1 MQRIRHGMAV
11 ALVGLA
17 ASASALA
24 ADGPSAPQSAVSL
37 AQVTQLIVGLG
48 IVLVVVAAC
57 AFALRRLP
65 VIRSSRNATLK
76 IVEAVPLG
84 TRDRLLLVDA
94 AGTRLLIGVTTGS
107 IACLHVLGGGPR
119 PASFGDAL
127 NESLTAG
134 GAPAVARPAAGVPA
148 AGGAS

>member
-1 MQRIRHGMAV
+1 MHRITHGMAA
-11 ALVGLA
+11 ALAGLA

-24 ADGPSAPQSAVSL
+24 ADGPSAPHSAVSL

-48 IVLVVVAAC
+48 IVLVVVAGC

-65 VIRSSRNATLK
+65 VIRSSRNASLK

-107 IACLHVLGGGPR
+107 IACLHVLGGAPR

-127 NESLTAG
+127 SESLT
-134 GAPAVARPAAGVPA
+134 PAVARPAAGVPA

>member
-1 MQRIRHGMAV
+1 MRRIRHGMAA
-11 ALVGLA
+11 ALAALA
-17 ASASALA
+17 ASVSALA
-24 ADGPSAPQSAVSL
+24 AEGPSAPQSAVSL

-48 IVLVVVAAC
+48 IVLVVVAGC
-57 AFALRRLP
+57 AFVLRRLP
-65 VIRSSRNATLK
+65 VIRSARNSSLR

-107 IACLHVLGGGPR
+107 IACLHVLGGGPL
-119 PASFGDAL
+119 PVSFGDAL
-127 NESLTAG
+127 NQSMAAG
-134 GAPAVARPAAGVPA
+134 GTPGAARPAAGLPA

>member
-1 MQRIRHGMAV
+1 MRRIRHGMAA
-11 ALVGLA
+11 ALAALA
-17 ASASALA
+17 ASVSALA
-24 ADGPSAPQSAVSL
+24 AEGPSAPQSAVSL

-48 IVLVVVAAC
+48 IVLVVVAGC
-57 AFALRRLP
+57 AFVLRRLP
-65 VIRSSRNATLK
+65 VIRSARNSSLR

-107 IACLHVLGGGPR
+107 IACLHVLGGGPL
-119 PASFGDAL
+119 PVSFGDAL
-127 NESLTAG
+127 NQSMAAG
-134 GAPAVARPAAGVPA
+134 GTPGVTRPAAGLPA

>member
-1 MQRIRHGMAV
+1 MAV
-11 ALVGLA
+11 ALAALA

-24 ADGPSAPQSAVSL
+24 AEGPSASQSAVSL
-37 AQVTQLIVGLG
+37 AQLTQLIVGLG
-48 IVLVVVAAC
+48 VVLAVVAGC
-57 AFALRRLP
+57 AFLLRRLP
-65 VIRSSRNATLK
+65 VIRSSRNSSLK

-107 IACLHVLGGGPR
+107 IACLHVLGGGAA
-119 PASFGDAL
+119 PASFANTL
-127 NESLTAG
+127 NESMSAG
-134 GAPAVARPAAGVPA
+134 GTASVARPAAAVPA

>member
-1 MQRIRHGMAV
+1 MAA
-11 ALVGLA
+11 ALAALA
-17 ASASALA
+17 ASVSALA
-24 ADGPSAPQSAVSL
+24 AQGPSAPQSAVSL

-48 IVLVVVAAC
+48 IVLVVVAGC
-57 AFALRRLP
+57 AFVLRRLP
-65 VIRSSRNATLK
+65 VIRSARNSSLK

-107 IACLHVLGGGPR
+107 IACLHVLGGGPL

-127 NESLTAG
+127 NESMTAG
-134 GAPAVARPAAGVPA
+134 GTPAVARPAAGVPA